1 MNQRQALSP
10 KFNLSL
16 GFLPGA
22 IAVFAGFFIQP
33 ETALYTGAGI
43 GLALSLICWQI
54 RPLLLYGTTGALLAL
69 VFFPIPQEESWFPL
83 LVESVVFAPTL
94 LLLLFGRK
102 WIDAID
108 RQRHRLIQ
116 SIEAAIVS
124 ARILFILVLL
134 HGVFALILSLF
145 APDTSW
151 RHALLCRDMPFGI
164 LLTPILLNQIG
175 LYYFNKRLKRI
186 RFIPVVNTQGVIIG
200 KKPLLSAVLQ
210 SDNTSVYPIVRIAI
224 TAYNMLHLSPRPQD
238 SFAEQGKTDLSLED
252 YLLFGESV
260 KQAARRIL
268 HEQMPQLPSHHLH
281 YHFKHYYRDNATPRL
296 VYLFTL
302 ELENDEL
309 LPREGKLWTFR
320 QIEQNLG
327 KHYFSK
333 FLEQEYKPLKNIIYT
348 REKYKESWRGPANA
362 PAIP

>member
-151 RHALLCRDMPFGI
+151 RHALLCRDVPFGI

-260 KQAARRIL
+260 KQAARIFLLTFYGPVQIVYNRQQPLDNLQFAL
-268 HEQMPQLPSHHLH
+268 HKSVGVNRGVPPPIIIEI
-281 YHFKHYYRDNATPRL
+281 RL
-296 VYLFTL
+296 
-302 ELENDEL
+302 N
-309 LPREGKLWTFR
+309 P
-320 QIEQNLG
+320 LG
-327 KHYFSK
+327 KI
-333 FLEQEYKPLKNIIYT
+333 NIIF
-348 REKYKESWRGPANA
+348 RLILLGFFSRLLSCFF
-362 PAIP
+362 